1 MRLTFLL
8 YQSLGPI
15 SILKKLYLIDYKF
28 ICPELPTGVENI
40 GWTSKFG
47 VWQGFKIALRG
58 GGKREILLGEFFYQG
73 DGNLRSDFDH
83 LNFFQSYKHYSINSE
98 HRSK

>member
-47 VWQGFKIALRG
+47 VWQGFQIALRG
-58 GGKREILLGEFFYQG
+58 GGKK
-73 DGNLRSDFDH
+73 GNFAGGIFLSG
-83 LNFFQSYKHYSINSE
+83 
-98 HRSK
+98 